1 MPPGG
6 FIGFRQLRFCA
17 DDCNARYSSG
27 CRLADSSAFV
37 NFGSVPMT
45 VTPVTVVDAAGGFI
59 GFRQLRFCA
68 DDCNARYSSGCRQ
81 ADSSAFVNFGSVP
94 MTVTPVT
101 VVDAA
106 RRIHRL
112 SSTSGSVP
120 MTVTPVT
127 VVDAAW
133 RIHRL
138 SSTSVLC
145 R

>member
-1 MPPGG
+1 MTVTPVTVVDAAGG

-45 VTPVTVVDAAGGFI
+45 VTP
-59 GFRQLRFCA
+59 
-68 DDCNARYSSGCRQ
+68 RYSSGCR
-81 ADSSAFVNFGSVP
+81 
-94 MTVTPVT
+94 
-101 VVDAA
+101 
-106 RRIHRL
+106 R
-112 SSTSGSVP
+112 
-120 MTVTPVT
+120 
-127 VVDAAW
+127 